1 VSVIRALK
9 APPTS
14 EGRPLG
20 FTGHLFLFPPFHA
33 AAYAL
38 RWVGM
43 RDRLR
48 CPSCK
53 AVGTWKPH
61 GTLTARWGKDH
72 DRPVRRWMCKW
83 CGLYVGPE
91 GILRVYPDLERGWW
105 DFPRPWRPDAPEK
118 PGPTPADVIAE
129 SLISSNGK
137 PIWPWRG

>member
-1 VSVIRALK
+1 MN
-9 APPTS
+9 PPTS

-20 FTGHLFLFPPFHA
+20 IVGRLLLFPPLHG

-38 RWVGM
+38 RWMGL

-48 CPSCK
+48 CPACK

-61 GTLTARWGKDH
+61 GVWSARHFHH

-91 GILRVYPDLERGWW
+91 GIIRVFPDLERGYWAM
-105 DFPRPWRPDAPEK
+105 PRPFDPGSPEE
-118 PGPTPADVIAE
+118 PGPTPADVVAKAMPQRGMSE
-129 SLISSNGK
+129 GK
-137 PIWPWRG
+137 TVWPWRG